1 MGRLLIRA
9 DADADI
15 DAIAQFIADD
25 NLDAGRRFYDAV
37 AHDLLLLADNPRM
50 GARRRSQNVKL
61 KELRSWPLSG
71 FRNYLVFYIPL
82 ENGIDVL
89 RVLHGARDADRV
101 VWRGL

>member
-1 MGRLLIRA
+1 MGRLLIRP

-50 GARRRSQNVKL
+50 GARRRSANPKL
-61 KELRSWPLSG
+61 KQLRSCPC
-71 FRNYLVFYIPL
+71 
-82 ENGIDVL
+82 
-89 RVLHGARDADRV
+89 GASATISCSTLLWTTASTCSASPTARET
-101 VWRGL
+101 